1 MHDVHRSAPDVGH
14 ALSIMSNTTN
24 TAKSSPDRGM
34 VYVVLP
40 PRSHAPLTEVL
51 YASLASTASSQA
63 ASQNRGS
70 PPPVSRGRSP
80 IRAPE
85 KRHVS
90 PLPRREGSTAS
101 HRTVSSDRGDPF
113 HDTDCS
119 SPDCPLLQKQSWREP
134 TYSQCLGKKLETSH
148 ADAYYQTERHRPVV
162 HSTTTAYT
170 ASSAPTIQ
178 MLPLTVSVA

>member
-119 SPDCPLLQKQSWREP
+119 SPDCHYCKSNPGENQPTRNVWAKSWKRHTP
-134 TYSQCLGKKLETSH
+134 THIIKPSGTGQ
-148 ADAYYQTERHRPVV
+148 
-162 HSTTTAYT
+162 
-170 ASSAPTIQ
+170 
-178 MLPLTVSVA
+178 